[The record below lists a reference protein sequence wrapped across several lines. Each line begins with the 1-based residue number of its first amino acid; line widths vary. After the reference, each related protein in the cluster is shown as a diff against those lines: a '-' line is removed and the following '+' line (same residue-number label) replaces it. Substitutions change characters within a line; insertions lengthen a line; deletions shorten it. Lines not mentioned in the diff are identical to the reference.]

1 MQKCINISD
10 ISEILIV
17 THTPTHTH
25 THTYMYILASC
36 TVPHIIR
43 GRNEMGQLGNG
54 TREYK
59 EKLRFTTGFSHRI
72 IQVSAGCSHVVALT
86 REGNVIAWG
95 GNRKGQL
102 GDGQFTSSCEAKV
115 ILQLRHRPVVL
126 ITCGEEHSLALT
138 SGGNVYSWGDNSQ
151 GQLGLGDCKVG
162 KAEYLYR

>member
-1 MQKCINISD
+1 
-10 ISEILIV
+10 
-17 THTPTHTH
+17 
-25 THTYMYILASC
+25 
-36 TVPHIIR
+36 
-43 GRNEMGQLGNG
+43 MGQLGNG

-59 EKLRFTTGFSHRI
+59 EKLRFTSGFSHRI

-115 ILQLRHRPVVL
+115 IVELRHRPVVL

-162 KAEYLYR
+162 KAEYLDDTTRE